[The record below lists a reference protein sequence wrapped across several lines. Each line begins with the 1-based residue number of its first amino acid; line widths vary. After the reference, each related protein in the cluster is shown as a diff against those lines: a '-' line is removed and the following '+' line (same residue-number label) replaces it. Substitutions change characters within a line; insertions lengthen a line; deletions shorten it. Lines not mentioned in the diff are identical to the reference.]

1 MHLEPQGQLQSQMP
15 NFKCLVHHALAGHQA
30 VCEQACRMD
39 DQVVRGLRI
48 LSLYLNG
55 LAMHAAV
62 DALFEPGFA
71 DVEKIAEEDA
81 WQVLNARKAVAA
93 DGLCERGDQ
102 WLDRLERGTLGM
114 VQRHEDG
121 MCVHFYLF
129 TLGGSEPCACVHGA
143 HHISKA

>member
-1 MHLEPQGQLQSQMP
+1 
-15 NFKCLVHHALAGHQA
+15 
-30 VCEQACRMD
+30 MD

-93 DGLCERGDQ
+93 DGLCERGDETAGSP
-102 WLDRLERGTLGM
+102 RA
-114 VQRHEDG
+114 RHP
-121 MCVHFYLF
+121 VH
-129 TLGGSEPCACVHGA
+129 TRTTVG
-143 HHISKA
+143 